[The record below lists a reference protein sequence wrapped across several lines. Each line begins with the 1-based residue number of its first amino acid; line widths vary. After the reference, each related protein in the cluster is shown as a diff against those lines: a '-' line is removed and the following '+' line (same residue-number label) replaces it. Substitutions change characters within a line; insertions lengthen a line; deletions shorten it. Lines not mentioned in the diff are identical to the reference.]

1 MKLDQAGT
9 YTYAL
14 YAQRNFNEDMLQ
26 SKFCPFCRQFD
37 IDAEDFYYK
46 TDSNGEF
53 ERYYTDEE
61 VIRIQKLIQ
70 AEKDRKELEN
80 KKAAEAWTQLILWL
94 VSISLYAQC
103 GLGIVQAA
111 MFRKQL
117 TKKGVKINLIVS
129 AIVSALFWIL
139 LVVSVDTSFENAMQ
153 QILFNIMWIYTV
165 FEMIIHIVFVNTQKL
180 EANNSVTQS
189 KKINL
194 SKEDETKILSG
205 EQYES

>member
-37 IDAEDFYYK
+37 VDAEDFYYK

-61 VIRIQKLIQ
+61 VIQIQKHAPEPIKDA

-80 KKAAEAWTQLILWL
+80 KKAAEAWAQLILWL
-94 VSISLYAQC
+94 VSATLYVQC
-103 GLGIVQAA
+103 VLGVIQAA
-111 MFRKQL
+111 MFREQM
-117 TKKGVKINLIVS
+117 TKSGVKINLIVS
-129 AIVSALFWIL
+129 AIVSIIYCEIIYYIDNSQTL
-139 LVVSVDTSFENAMQ
+139 LECIRWVYIIFE
-153 QILFNIMWIYTV
+153 IV
-165 FEMIIHIVFVNTQKL
+165 IHIKYF
-180 EANNSVTQS
+180 
-189 KKINL
+189 KKQQDNIDDTAERVINL
-194 SKEDETKILSG
+194 SKENNNH
-205 EQYES
+205 

>member
-37 IDAEDFYYK
+37 VDAKDFYYK

-61 VIRIQKLIQ
+61 VIQIQKLIR
-70 AEKDRKELEN
+70 AEKDRKELED
-80 KKAAEAWTQLILWL
+80 KMAAEARSKL
-94 VSISLYAQC
+94 VMYQISAFLYLQC
-103 GLGIVQAA
+103 GLGIIQAA
-111 MFRKQL
+111 MFRDQM
-117 TKKGVKINLIVS
+117 TKGGVKVNLIVS

-139 LVVSVDTSFENAMQ
+139 LFISVDTSFETEMQ
-153 QILFNIMWIYTV
+153 QTLFNIMWIYAIL
-165 FEMIIHIVFVNTQKL
+165 EILIHIIFFNNQKSEVHNTEIQVK
-180 EANNSVTQS
+180 SVIKE
-189 KKINL
+189 KK
-194 SKEDETKILSG
+194 
-205 EQYES
+205 

>member
-37 IDAEDFYYK
+37 VDAEDFYYK

-61 VIRIQKLIQ
+61 VIQIQKLIQ

-80 KKAAEAWTQLILWL
+80 KKAAEAWSKL
-94 VSISLYAQC
+94 VLYQISAFLYLQC
-103 GLGIVQAA
+103 GLGIIQAA
-111 MFRKQL
+111 LFRDQM
-117 TKKGVKINLIVS
+117 TKSGVKINLIVS
-129 AIVSALFWIL
+129 AIVSIIYCEIIYYTDNSQTLFL
-139 LVVSVDTSFENAMQ
+139 LECIRWVYIIFE
-153 QILFNIMWIYTV
+153 IV
-165 FEMIIHIVFVNTQKL
+165 IHIKYF
-180 EANNSVTQS
+180 
-189 KKINL
+189 KKQQDNIDDTAEQVINL
-194 SKEDETKILSG
+194 SKENNK
-205 EQYES
+205 Q